1 MEKKGDAFDM
11 DDFWAIEK
19 LVPKK
24 EKPVVLR
31 RSSDISA
38 IEITSDLTNNPGGG
52 KAEDALTVK
61 YVPRRREP
69 AAPDDEYEPSS
80 PLIGSVKIYRWK
92 NSYNYYEEFRRDA
105 LRLCKRSGR
114 PSAHVAFFSYV
125 PQYVQLSDAQLE
137 YYLYFRECVRAGACP
152 RETDYSYV
160 LLLIYEIIN
169 LGGDADVKEGQE
181 LLCRIWEGYRD
192 VYPRLD
198 RYLADWICDYSL
210 IHHLPPPVGICD
222 RGLADNST
230 LKEFY
235 VYYGKGEGISLGY
248 AHALMRFC
256 SGYDYKK
263 SKFAAGENLA
273 LYDEHLAGA
282 LARVIET
289 CSDGGQLLSAAA
301 LTENRITRDAYSG
314 ALCAS
319 EMKRRLEIS
328 FCSFSRSHELRFL
341 VADVLKY
348 AENRLRGYLGVK
360 SKLSVFGIPKPL
372 ADAVDAYFN
381 EKLPQRRREKETS
394 ADTIEK
400 EPYAKLYD
408 APSSP
413 LSEENAAKIEERS
426 WGTTKILVEAFDM
439 EEESGT
445 STSPAKEVLTA
456 PVLDSLPEEEVSDK
470 ERLYALFDADMLAF
484 VRAALVGDVL
494 AEERIAGKQGK
505 LKDAFADEI
514 NGIAADVIGDVIL
527 EDIGVGYAVIEDYR
541 ELFEDDR

>member
-38 IEITSDLTNNPGGG
+38 IEITSDLTHNAGGG
-52 KAEDALTVK
+52 KDGDALTVK
-61 YVPRRREP
+61 YVPRRRET

-137 YYLYFRECVRAGACP
+137 YYLYFRDCVRAGACP

-181 LLCRIWEGYRD
+181 LLCRIWDGYRD
-192 VYPRLD
+192 IYPRLD

-256 SGYDYKK
+256 SGYDYRK
-263 SKFAAGENLA
+263 SKFAVGENLA

-289 CSDGGQLLSAAA
+289 CSDGDQLLSAAA

-328 FCSFSRSHELRFL
+328 FCSFSRSHELRFI

-360 SKLSVFGIPKPL
+360 SKLSVFGLQKPL
-372 ADAVDAYFN
+372 ADAVDEYFN
-381 EKLPQRRREKETS
+381 EKLPQRRREKEMS
-394 ADTIEK
+394 ADTAAN

-426 WGTTKILVEAFDM
+426 WVTTKILVEAFDM

-445 STSPAKEVLTA
+445 ITSPAKEVLTA
-456 PVLDSLPEEEVSDK
+456 PVPEALPEEEVSDK
-470 ERLYALFDADMLAF
+470 ERLFALFDADMLAF

-494 AEERIAGKQGK
+494 TEERIAGKQGK
-505 LKDAFADEI
+505 LKDALADEI

>member
-80 PLIGSVKIYRWK
+80 PLIGSVKIFRWK

-125 PQYVQLSDAQLE
+125 PQYVHLSDAQLE
-137 YYLYFRECVRAGACP
+137 YYLYFRDCVRAGACP

-181 LLCRIWEGYRD
+181 LLCRIWDGYRD

-256 SGYDYKK
+256 SGYDYRK
-263 SKFAAGENLA
+263 SKFAVGENLA

-289 CSDGGQLLSAAA
+289 CSDGDQLLSAAA

-328 FCSFSRSHELRFL
+328 FCSFSRSHELRFI

-360 SKLSVFGIPKPL
+360 SKLSVFGLQKPL
-372 ADAVDAYFN
+372 ADAVDEYFN
-381 EKLPQRRREKETS
+381 EKLPQRRREKEMS
-394 ADTIEK
+394 ADTAAN

-439 EEESGT
+439 EEDSGT

-456 PVLDSLPEEEVSDK
+456 PVLDSLPEEEISDK